1 MGRPIIDKT
10 GERKLNNFGSEIVV
24 VKYIND
30 KCVDILFPQ
39 YDYLVQNTSYDRFR
53 KGTIR
58 CPYEPRVHGI
68 GYLGEGRYMASVNR
82 KNTKTYEMWEN
93 MLKRCYGDNRS
104 KRNESYHDCVVD
116 VEWHNFQNFAKW
128 YEENY
133 YEVAGQKMCLDKDI
147 KYKGNRVYSSKNC
160 LIVPERI
167 NILFKSNHSQRG
179 DEPIGVHYH
188 RGEYVARCS
197 TLNERVTIGT
207 YSNPISAFNSYKQFK
222 ENYIKTVADE
232 YKNLIPK
239 QVYDAMYQ
247 YEIEMTD

>member
-1 MGRPIIDKT
+1 
-10 GERKLNNFGSEIVV
+10 
-24 VKYIND
+24 
-30 KCVDILFPQ
+30 
-39 YDYLVQNTSYDRFR
+39 
-53 KGTIR
+53 
-58 CPYEPRVHGI
+58 
-68 GYLGEGRYMASVNR
+68 
-82 KNTKTYEMWEN
+82 
-93 MLKRCYGDNRS
+93 
-104 KRNESYHDCVVD
+104 
-116 VEWHNFQNFAKW
+116 
-128 YEENY
+128 
-133 YEVAGQKMCLDKDI
+133 MCLDKDI

-179 DEPIGVHYH
+179 NEPIGVHYH
-188 RGEYVARCS
+188 RGEYVARCN

-247 YEIEMTD
+247 YKIEITD